1 MSYRVA
7 LGCSLCNTINV
18 KNMHPHQDLGGKE
31 ASLLPYRKVGGEE
44 RRLLNCNLWITK
56 MYINLKYC

>member
-31 ASLLPYRKVGGEE
+31 ASLLPSQGRGGGTPPQ
-44 RRLLNCNLWITK
+44 LQFVDNKNVYK
-56 MYINLKYC
+56 S